1 MSSTTRGQSLSGNQT
16 KSLSYREFYELLE
29 QKEDEGKLL
38 IQGPVGGPPELL
50 KRIQQSLMGRLRG
63 FESPF
68 GGSRPIVY
76 ADWTASGR
84 PLHFIEDFLRSEVS
98 FFVVVVRC
106 DLGGITIP
114 SSS

>member
-1 MSSTTRGQSLSGNQT
+1 MPQRRGLNGQASQ
-16 KSLSYREFYELLE
+16 SLSYREFYELLE
-29 QKEDEGKLL
+29 EKESTGKLL
-38 IQGPVGGPPELL
+38 VQGPVGGPPELL

-68 GGSRPIVY
+68 GGSKPIVY

-98 FFVVVVRC
+98 MKR
-106 DLGGITIP
+106 
-114 SSS
+114 